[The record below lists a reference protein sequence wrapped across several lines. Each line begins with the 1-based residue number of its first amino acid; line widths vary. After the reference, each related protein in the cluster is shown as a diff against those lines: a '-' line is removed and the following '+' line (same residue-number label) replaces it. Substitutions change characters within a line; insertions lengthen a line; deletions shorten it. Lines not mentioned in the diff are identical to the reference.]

1 MTETE
6 RVPTLSTP
14 PRKRDASARGDA
26 APAAHERRTDAV
38 TQATIRETAADA
50 APTDE
55 AEILRDGYKR
65 PFDLGVIAAAH
76 VLLLPLWALLWA
88 LIPLAIRLS
97 GRGPVFYTQE
107 RLGLHGRPFRLIKFR
122 TMVPDAEALTGP
134 VLASEGDA
142 RVTRVG
148 RVLRRFRLDEMP
160 QVINILRGEMS
171 LVGPRPERPAIAERC
186 SAETPGF
193 MRRTRVR
200 PGVAGLAQVL
210 ANYGVGPSE
219 RLRYDN
225 LYIRNMNPWLDLNL
239 LFRAVWVTLRSGER
253 RPRRA
258 LGRHGA
264 GLAPAAYRNG
274 STPHAANGASPHANG
289 AMPHANGATSHAANG
304 AVPHAP
310 NGAGEAIPA
319 PAAVRRRA
327 P

>member
-1 MTETE
+1 MT
-6 RVPTLSTP
+6 RAAAAVG
-14 PRKRDASARGDA
+14 RGNA
-26 APAAHERRTDAV
+26 EA
-38 TQATIRETAADA
+38 
-50 APTDE
+50 DE
-55 AEILRDGYKR
+55 ALCDGYKR
-65 PFDLGVIAAAH
+65 PFDIGVIVAAH
-76 VLLLPLWALLWA
+76 VLLLPLWVLLWA

-97 GRGPVFYTQE
+97 GPGPVFYTQE

-122 TMVPDAEALTGP
+122 TMIPDAEALTGP
-134 VLASEGDA
+134 VLAFEGDD

-171 LVGPRPERPAIAERC
+171 LVGPRPERPAIAAQC

-225 LYIRNMNPWLDLNL
+225 LYIRNMGPGLDLGL
-239 LFRAVWVTLRSGER
+239 LFRAVYVTLRSGER

-258 LGRHGA
+258 LGQRRATHVV
-264 GLAPAAYRNG
+264 AA
-274 STPHAANGASPHANG
+274 HANG
-289 AMPHANGATSHAANG
+289 AASHGANGAAARAIG
-304 AVPHAP
+304 RPAA

-319 PAAVRRRA
+319 SAAVRQRA